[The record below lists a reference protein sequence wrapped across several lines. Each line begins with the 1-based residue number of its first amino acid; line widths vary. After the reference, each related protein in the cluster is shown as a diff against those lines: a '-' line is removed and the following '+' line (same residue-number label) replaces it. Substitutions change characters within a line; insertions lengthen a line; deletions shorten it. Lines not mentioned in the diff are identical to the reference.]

1 MEASLNETKHLTSFI
16 DAMGDMVRVVTEDG
30 RVLLT
35 NLSFKRTMGDDPDE
49 TCYSALGRSGRC
61 PHCLTR
67 NVLRSGK
74 VHKSTRKINGRIYS
88 VTASP
93 LSGADG
99 RPLAV
104 IEAFRDITTDFELR
118 QQLMRSNIKM
128 QNDLELAR
136 RLQFSLVRHDFKD
149 IPGLRITAGFY
160 PCEAVGGDIYDC
172 FEAGGKLIM
181 YVSDVSG
188 HGVMP
193 AMLAVFVAR
202 TIRQI
207 CGQGELAPDGILLK
221 LQKEFGR
228 LDIDDS
234 VYITAFVA
242 ALDLGTKELTYAN
255 AGLSVPPLLL
265 DEGRLTEL
273 FLPAQPV
280 CGWFDRPEFA
290 VGRTKL
296 HQGSRLLLYTDGIFG
311 SYGKNKTPKKIEEK
325 FSKED
330 FDAKAFIQGIRKGL
344 NKQLKD
350 DLTLLVCECCLNKTE
365 G

>member
-1 MEASLNETKHLTSFI
+1 MEALLYETKHLTSFI

-35 NLSFKRTMGDDPDE
+35 NLSFKR
-49 TCYSALGRSGRC
+49 ALGDNPREACYTTLGRTC
-61 PHCLTR
+61 RCHNCLTKS
-67 NVLRSGK
+67 VLKSGK

-93 LSGADG
+93 MMGRDG

-118 QQLMRSNIKM
+118 RQLVRSNHKM

-136 RLQFSLVRHDFKD
+136 RLQFSLVRHDFSD
-149 IPGLRITAGFY
+149 IPGVKITVGFY

-172 FEAGGKLIM
+172 FEKDGKVVM

-207 CGQGELAPDGILLK
+207 CSQGGLAPDGILYS
-221 LQKEFGR
+221 LQNEFNR

-234 VYITAFVA
+234 VYITAFVMT
-242 ALDLGTKELTYAN
+242 LDLNTNEITYAN

-265 DEGRLTEL
+265 EGDMLSEL
-273 FLPAQPV
+273 FLPSQPV
-280 CGWFDRPEFA
+280 CTWFEHPKFA
-290 VGRTKL
+290 VEKRKM
-296 HQGSRLLLYTDGIFG
+296 QAGSRLFLYTDGIFG
-311 SYGKNKTPKKIEEK
+311 TYGKHKTLKKIEET
-325 FSKED
+325 FSMED
-330 FDAKAFIQGIRKGL
+330 FNAREFIKNIRRGL

-350 DLTLLVCECCLNKTE
+350 DLTLLVCECTPHKS
-365 G
+365 

>member
-1 MEASLNETKHLTSFI
+1 MEASLYETKHLTSFI

-30 RVLLT
+30 RVLMT
-35 NLSFKRTMGDDPDE
+35 NLSFKRAMGGHPDE
-49 TCYSALGRSGRC
+49 VCYSTLGRTCRC
-61 PHCLTR
+61 QHCLTK
-67 NVLRSGK
+67 NVLKSGK

-93 LSGADG
+93 LSDG
-99 RPLAV
+99 DGNPLAV
-104 IEAFRDITTDFELR
+104 IEAFRDITADFELR
-118 QQLMRSNIKM
+118 QQLTRSNVKM

-149 IPGLRITAGFY
+149 IPGVKITTGFY

-172 FEAGGKLIM
+172 FEANGKLIM

-207 CGQGELAPDGILLK
+207 CGQGELAPDGILSK
-221 LQKEFGR
+221 LQKEYSR

-242 ALDLGTKELTYAN
+242 AVDLSADELTYAN

-265 DEGRLTEL
+265 DEGDVTEL
-273 FLPAQPV
+273 FLPSQPV
-280 CGWFDRPEFA
+280 CSWFERPKFS
-290 VGRTKL
+290 VNNRHL
-296 HQGSRLLLYTDGIFG
+296 HPGSRLFLYTDGIFG
-311 SYGKNKTPKKIEEK
+311 SYGKNKTLKKIEDK
-325 FSKED
+325 FSKRD
-330 FDAKAFIQGIRKGL
+330 FDAKTFIQNIRKGL

-350 DLTLLVCECCLNKTE
+350 DLTLLVCECRLNKSQ